1 MRATSQVAEPSPS
14 YRTASE
20 SGVRSRRCVYR
31 CFATEPRIP
40 TAKHC
45 GMFRR
50 ETRGACVRQSGG
62 PARRFRHQTGCGGNQ
77 TQTSGGETVADTRG
91 FHRRAGACESR
102 SEGRRCSAGGAGRA
116 DPVFQPGNGDTHTN
130 PALEHPPRFR
140 LSVPRRHRLDTRSG
154 SIRLHI
160 VPAVNGQLPGHAAA
174 GTARGI
180 SARDEAARF
189 TPASIRPSLGGIVP
203 GCRCCRPPTGRR
215 APRSCPPA
223 PRPGRPRRHRTGR
236 SWGSES
242 G

>member
-1 MRATSQVAEPSPS
+1 MPRTRGGREAGAPHGARARATP
-14 YRTASE
+14 
-20 SGVRSRRCVYR
+20 GVRGRR
-31 CFATEPRIP
+31 PM
-40 TAKHC
+40 
-45 GMFRR
+45 G
-50 ETRGACVRQSGG
+50 
-62 PARRFRHQTGCGGNQ
+62 RHQTECGRRQ
-77 TQTSGGETVADTRG
+77 SLATSSEAMTAARRLHDDEGDLPSQFGVPG
-91 FHRRAGACESR
+91 RRAGEAD
-102 SEGRRCSAGGAGRA
+102 RA
-116 DPVFQPGNGDTHTN
+116 DPVFQPSNGDTHTN

-140 LSVPRRHRLDTRSG
+140 SSVPRRHRLDTRSG

-160 VPAVNGQLPGHAAA
+160 VPAVNGQRRGHAAA

-180 SARDEAARF
+180 SARDEAVRF

-215 APRSCPPA
+215 APRSCRPA